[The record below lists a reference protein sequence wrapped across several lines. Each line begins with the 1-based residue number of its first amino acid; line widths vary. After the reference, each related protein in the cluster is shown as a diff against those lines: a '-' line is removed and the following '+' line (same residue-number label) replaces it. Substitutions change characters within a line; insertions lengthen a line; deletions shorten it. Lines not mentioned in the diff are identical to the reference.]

1 MQSVIYDKEIQSS
14 VILSNK
20 LSSRNHKIPSF
31 HYIPASHLTI
41 RPSCVWNS
49 DTRLIPPFSSHCS
62 VISSHHLLSLFL
74 SSENLLRLNPFSLL
88 RKWSAIKNNPATLI
102 DYNSNTLSCHQSS
115 SFGGVGKLFNL
126 GTNKETLPFNCVSYT
141 TIFLVLMD

>member
-1 MQSVIYDKEIQSS
+1 M
-14 VILSNK
+14 L
-20 LSSRNHKIPSF
+20 SF

-41 RPSCVWNS
+41 RPPCVRNS
-49 DTRLIPPFSSHCS
+49 DTRLIPPFFPQYSL
-62 VISSHHLLSLFL
+62 ISSLHLLSLFL

-102 DYNSNTLSCHQSS
+102 DYNSNTLSCHLSS
-115 SFGGVGKLFNL
+115 SFAGVGKLFNL
-126 GTNKETLPFNCVSYT
+126 GTNKETLPLNSMSYT